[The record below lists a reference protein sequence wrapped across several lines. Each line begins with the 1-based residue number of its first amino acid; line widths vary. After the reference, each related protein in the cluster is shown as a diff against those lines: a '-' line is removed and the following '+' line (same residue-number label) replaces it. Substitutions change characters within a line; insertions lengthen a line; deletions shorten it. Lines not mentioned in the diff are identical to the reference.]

1 MVYAAGVDVGRLI
14 FVGVDPGVVD
24 REPWRWRVDD
34 ERRLGEHLR
43 GDNDHVDR
51 LGVAG
56 SVDGSRNDRLVVPA
70 RRVCGST
77 AGERH
82 GATGIAS
89 ARYAADAK
97 GS

>member
-43 GDNDHVDR
+43 GDSDDVDC

-56 SVDGSRNDRLVVPA
+56 RIDDSRDNRLVLPA
-70 RRVCGST
+70 RRVCGSE

-82 GATGIAS
+82 GATGVES
-89 ARYAADAK
+89 ARCATDTK

>member
-43 GDNDHVDR
+43 GDNDDVDR
-51 LGVAG
+51 LGTAG
-56 SVDGSRNDRLVVPA
+56 SVDGSRNHRLVVPA
-70 RRVCGST
+70 RRVCGSE

-82 GATGIAS
+82 GATGVES
-89 ARYAADAK
+89 ARCATDTTQ
-97 GS
+97 S